1 MIKTAF
7 QFTGVDVNIYTD
19 NVNHSKLLCIH
30 IIFMYIIWKILDF
43 YFYSSA
49 AVFSALGKWG

>member
-30 IIFMYIIWKILDF
+30 IIFMYFIWKILDF
-43 YFYSSA
+43 SFYSSA